1 MVAVNSEEKEEMH
14 GWYSEKQ
21 QREIKVTNDLK
32 RSYKNA
38 D

>member
-32 RSYKNA
+32 RSYKNNK
-38 D
+38 